1 MTDVGRL
8 LTRLRR
14 FRSPI
19 FTGLAMLF
27 VCLFIVALD
36 PGPLTALRHVLFDG
50 YQRVMPRDRK
60 FAGAI
65 VVAIDET
72 ALQSRGQWPWPRAQ
86 VAELLDS
93 IGRARPLAIG
103 VDILFSEPERAGG
116 DGDAALARAV
126 KANGAVLG
134 VACPCCSA
142 TWRTSR
148 FCAFN
153 RRPVCSKPRQCLSR
167 GRREAGGAA
176 PFAIDNM
183 RP

>member
-50 YQRVMPRDRK
+50 HQRVMPRDRK

-65 VVAIDET
+65 VVAIDEP
-72 ALQSRGQWPWPRAQ
+72 ALPSRGQWPCPRTQ
-86 VAELLDS
+86 LPDL
-93 IGRARPLAIG
+93 P
-103 VDILFSEPERAGG
+103 
-116 DGDAALARAV
+116 AAL
-126 KANGAVLG
+126 G
-134 VACPCCSA
+134 PP
-142 TWRTSR
+142 
-148 FCAFN
+148 
-153 RRPVCSKPRQCLSR
+153 RP
-167 GRREAGGAA
+167 
-176 PFAIDNM
+176 
-183 RP
+183 